1 MRSFVVFNALC
12 IISLLSSTYAVAQLS
27 LSAQLRT
34 RSELRD
40 GQGAPLPAG
49 ADAAFFTSQRT
60 RLTAGYNMY
69 RLKMGITV
77 QDTRVWG
84 QDVSTINKST
94 TADNNGLMLHEA
106 WAEIR
111 LTDTSYKKSAL
122 TLKIGRQ
129 ELVYDDQRLI
139 GNLDWLQQARRHDAA
154 VLQFTGAAWKLHA
167 GFAFNQ
173 NREKA
178 SGTRYDQTPPGNYP
192 GNTNSGSSYKS
203 FEYLYASRSY
213 QQGNISF
220 LFFSDQFNKFHT
232 LTENDIPVKIWD
244 KGNWNRITTG
254 VYVTGEYINNTQV
267 TAAAYYQAGKT
278 ATGQQL
284 SAGLL
289 SLQAMYKLSEQVS
302 AGGGVDYTTGGE
314 SGTVSYAFDP
324 LYGTPHK
331 FWGLMD
337 YFYAGSGFGSKG
349 LQDYYIKT
357 KYKLSEKLQVAVDI
371 HRFSS
376 ASTVR
381 DASRN
386 KLSRYFGTEM
396 DMVCNYTLTNMIG
409 FEAGYSHFFSSP
421 SLSSPEVKNITA
433 AQKNNNW
440 AYLMINI
447 RPAFSL

>member
-1 MRSFVVFNALC
+1 MRSFIIFSALC
-12 IISLLSSTYAVAQLS
+12 IISLLPCTYAVAQLS
-27 LSAQLRT
+27 IAAQLRT

-60 RLTAGYNMY
+60 RLSAGYNMY
-69 RLKMGITV
+69 RLKLGVTV
-77 QDTRVWG
+77 QDVRVWG

-106 WAEIR
+106 WAEIG
-111 LTDTSYKKSAL
+111 LTDTACKRSTLS
-122 TLKIGRQ
+122 LKIGRQ

-154 VLQFTGAAWKLHA
+154 VLQFAGPVWKLHA

-173 NREKA
+173 NKENA
-178 SGTRYDQTPPGNYP
+178 GGTLYDQTPPGNYP
-192 GNTNSGSSYKS
+192 GNTNGGSTYKS
-203 FEYLYASRSY
+203 FEYLHASRNY
-213 QQGNISF
+213 KQGNISF

-232 LTENDIPVKIWD
+232 ITENDIPVKLWD

-254 VYVTGEYINNTQV
+254 LYVTGAYIKHMQV

-278 ATGQQL
+278 ATGQKL

-289 SLQAMYKLSEQVS
+289 SLQAMYNLNEQVA
-302 AGGGVDYTTGGE
+302 AGGGADYTTGGR
-314 SGTVSYAFDP
+314 SGAVSHAFDP

-337 YFYAGSGFGSKG
+337 YFYAGSVFGSKG

-357 KYKLSEKLQVAVDI
+357 KYKPSEKLQVAADI

-381 DASRN
+381 DASM
-386 KLSRYFGTEM
+386 KELSRYFGTEI
-396 DMVCNYTLTNMIG
+396 DVVCNYTLTKMIG
-409 FEAGYSHFFSSP
+409 FEAGYSHFFSSA
-421 SLSSPEVKNITA
+421 SLSSPGVKNITA

-447 RPAFSL
+447 RPAF